1 MRRIDTRTLSLTAAM
16 AAIYTIFR
24 LVPISK
30 LIGISGTI
38 TAAGMIIPVIAL
50 LLEPEYGVLAVILGT
65 MIASLSPLNPL
76 KFAGLDFLPGATNL
90 LVVSLALRG
99 KLAQAGAVLVGVIV
113 LFSVT
118 PNTMIFVNNI
128 VSPPLPFFWLHLVAL
143 VLLVSPLSMNSLQ
156 WLQSRNYTKVAA
168 AIGVLAFA
176 GTMTEHLVGGV
187 LTGLFFGP
195 GIVRIWHTVFF
206 LYPIERAVIVAG
218 AILVCTPLVLNTRAV
233 RESIMRRAE
242 KESIPITR

>member
-1 MRRIDTRTLSLTAAM
+1 MRRIDTRTLSLTAAL
-16 AAIYTIFR
+16 AAIYALFR
-24 LVPISK
+24 LIPISK

-90 LVVSLALRG
+90 LVVSLAFRG
-99 KLAQAGAVLVGVIV
+99 KFAQAGAVLVGVIG

-118 PNTMIFVNNI
+118 PNTLIFVNNV

-143 VLLVSPLSMNSLQ
+143 VVLVSPVSKNTVK
-156 WLQSRNYTKVAA
+156 WLQSQNYTKVGA
-168 AIGVLAFA
+168 AIGASAFA
-176 GTMTEHLVGGV
+176 GTMTEHLLGGV

-195 GIVRIWHTVFF
+195 GIVKIWHTVFL

-218 AILVCTPLVLNTRAV
+218 AILICTPLVLNTRAV
-233 RESIMRRAE
+233 REIIMRRAE
-242 KESIPITR
+242 KKSIPLTR